1 MARCLELARMG
12 SEMAHPNPLVGCV
25 IVKDDRI
32 IGEGWHREYGKEHA
46 EVNAINSVADQ
57 QDLKDATLYVNLE
70 PCSHQGKTPPCS
82 DLIIEKKIP
91 KVVVGTK
98 DPNPMVGGR
107 GLERLKIAGID
118 VRLGVKEKE
127 SKDLNRV
134 FFTPYEKERPYII
147 LKWAQSKNGFLS
159 GERKEPIRFTDPLS
173 DRWVHRLRAA
183 HDGILVGAET
193 VRTDNPKLTTRYW
206 PGPSPRPLVLN
217 KSTSLPVEHN
227 LEDPIMIG
235 LDQQKAP
242 EVYFDP
248 SNPKEALK
256 ELVKRGISSLV
267 VEGGKRTLN
276 LFIDLGIWD
285 EALIFTSEK
294 EISGNVQAPKL
305 EFEPQKRL
313 YVRNTELLL
322 ITNKLPN

>member
-12 SEMAHPNPLVGCV
+12 SELAHPNPLVGSV
-25 IVKDDRI
+25 VVKDDRI
-32 IGEGWHREYGKEHA
+32 IGEGWHREYGEEHA
-46 EVNAINSVADQ
+46 EVNAINSVNDHK
-57 QDLKDATLYVNLE
+57 DLEEATLYVNLE
-70 PCSHQGKTPPCS
+70 PCSHLGKTPPCS

-98 DPNPMVGGR
+98 DPNPLVGGK
-107 GLERLKIAGID
+107 GLERLKNAGID

-127 SKDLNRV
+127 SKELNRI
-134 FFTPYEKERPYII
+134 FFTPYEKDRPYII

-159 GERKEPIRFTDPLS
+159 GQRKEPIRFTDPLS
-173 DRWVHRLRAA
+173 DRWVHKLRAQS
-183 HDGILVGAET
+183 DGILVGAET
-193 VRTDNPKLTTRYW
+193 VRTDDPKLTTRLW
-206 PGPSPRPLVLN
+206 PGPSPKALVLN
-217 KSTSLPVEHN
+217 KTSGLHETNN
-227 LEDPIMIG
+227 LNEPIELSLNQKQVKKGALNFSDPKKGLGELAQKGVSSIM
-235 LDQQKAP
+235 
-242 EVYFDP
+242 
-248 SNPKEALK
+248 
-256 ELVKRGISSLV
+256 
-267 VEGGKRTLN
+267 VEGGKKTLN

-294 EISGNVQAPKL
+294 EINGIVQAPKL